1 MVCQRA
7 NLTTGRFADIAA
19 GYRVREAAVRAADAE
34 LQKCLRLGPKRWW

>member
-19 GYRVREAAVRAADAE
+19 NYRVKEAAVRAADAD
-34 LQKCLRLGPKRWW
+34 LQNSLRLGPDRWW